1 MKIIPAYKNNQ
12 IIVANVTI
20 GDTFFSRAR
29 GLMFTRTLAPDSA
42 YLLKDCNSV
51 HTFFMHF
58 TIGVVYL
65 SQDFIITKIVPVLAR
80 RSLSSDRSAR
90 HTLELHPATLASLS
104 LRVGDQLRF

>member
-12 IIVANVTI
+12 IIIARVTV
-20 GDTFFSRAR
+20 GDSFLGRAR

-42 YLLKDCNSV
+42 FLLKECNSV

-65 SQDFIITKIVPVLAR
+65 SKDFIITSIVPEMAR
-80 RSLSSDRSAR
+80 RRLSSDRFAR

-104 LRVGDQLRF
+104 LNVGDRLAF